1 VRRYCSRVGVAA
13 LATLVPVGCVP
24 KQNLRESAPAG
35 EHGTQTVGVDLTN
48 AAFTPRSIEA
58 TAGKPLVVELHNKG
72 FTAHTF
78 TIDAPHVD
86 VVVDRGHD
94 RTVTITLPSQPGRLR
109 FYCRFHAAE
118 GMRGQISYR

>member
-1 VRRYCSRVGVAA
+1 MVRGCWRVGLAA
-13 LATLVPVGCVP
+13 LATLLLLGCVP
-24 KQNLRESAPAG
+24 KQNLREAAPAG
-35 EHGTQTVGVDLTN
+35 EQGTQRVGIDLTN
-48 AAFTPRSIEA
+48 AAFTPRSIQA
-58 TAGKPLVVELHNKG
+58 SAGKPLVVELHNKG

-86 VVVDRGHD
+86 VVLNRGHD
-94 RTVTITLPSQPGRLR
+94 QTVTIRLPSQPGLLR